1 VIRGQRTSGTAPLVR
16 HGRRV
21 TLRTLLPSD
30 YDKWIE
36 VRDRCREWLIPWEP
50 RPHGAPPAAEDR
62 NSFASRCS
70 LRERE
75 RQLGTG
81 FGFGIFVGDHLVG
94 ELTVSSIQRGPFQ
107 SAFVGYWIDQ
117 AEAGQGFVPEAVVV
131 ALAFAF
137 EELGLH
143 RVEISI
149 IPRNSRSLRVV
160 QKLGIRSEGVAL
172 RFLQIDGVWED
183 HARFAITDDEWDIRR
198 GELVGRWIEGFVG
211 G

>member
-1 VIRGQRTSGTAPLVR
+1 MRSQRLSGTSPLSR

-21 TLRTLLPSD
+21 TLRTLTAGD
-30 YDKWIE
+30 YEQWIE

-50 RPHGAPPAAEDR
+50 RPHGAPRAAEDR

-81 FGFGIFVGDHLVG
+81 FGFGIFVGARLVG
-94 ELTVSSIQRGPFQ
+94 ELTVSSVQRGPFQ

-117 AEAGQGFVPEAVVV
+117 AEAGQSYVPEAVVV
-131 ALAFAF
+131 ALVFAF
-137 EELGLH
+137 EELRLH

-149 IPRNSRSLRVV
+149 IPRNRRSLRVV
-160 QKLGIRSEGVAL
+160 EKLGIRSEGVAL
-172 RFLQIDGVWED
+172 QFLQIDGVWED
-183 HARFAITDDEWDIRR
+183 HARFAITDEEWVIRR
-198 GELVGRWIEGFVG
+198 DELVGRWIEGFVAD
-211 G
+211 